1 VEGLGS
7 EPVPVDAVMNH
18 GLSVRL
24 TERAGYIW
32 AIEPTTAKRV
42 GLREANFEPATNG
55 PATREFFFT
64 PRNPGTFDVDFF
76 LAKAFSP
83 SQVAKTCRLTV
94 NVKTHA

>member
-1 VEGLGS
+1 VSVEVL
-7 EPVPVDAVMNH
+7 MNQ

-42 GLREANFEPATNG
+42 GLREANFEPPSG
-55 PATREFFFT
+55 GHSTREFFFT

-76 LAKAFSP
+76 LAKAFNP
-83 SQVAKTCRLTV
+83 SQVSKTCRLTV
-94 NVKTHA
+94 NVRTPA